1 MRRPPGLREPAA
13 MDAALAAVAAMHGG
27 VFTRQQA
34 LTCGVSDMALLGLTR
49 GKEVITLG
57 RSAYAV
63 ASAVPDR
70 AQPGYD
76 VAFHALRARAA
87 LLVYPDAHLCGVSL
101 LAVAGVDIYGADLRR
116 VELVRD
122 VRQEVLTQL
131 CRIRPRHAVIR
142 PGLPKDP
149 SPRAEGVAEA
159 IAGAVVQLAMDHG
172 FLAGVCSA
180 DDAMHDGWT
189 TREDLARAVGV
200 LAHWS
205 RGSRAQTM
213 LAFADGRSESVG
225 ESRLR
230 VILVLGG
237 IPVEPQYIIK
247 AGGTVIACCDLKVKG
262 VRLVL
267 EFDGKVKYAG
277 AGGEVL
283 WKEKK
288 REDGIRRTNHGAER
302 VIWVELDREAVLL
315 ARVRA
320 AIAAADLDTDG
331 VEADGTLTGGGD
343 CSAPDK
349 SREDPTTKLG

>member
-1 MRRPPGLREPAA
+1 MPCPQAPRPGMRRPPGLREPAA

-189 TREDLARAVGV
+189 TREDLVVQPSCIASSAEQTPARKP
-200 LAHWS
+200 WS
-205 RGSRAQTM
+205 IASWTTAPAMASATPSARGDGSLGRPGRMTACRGRIRHSWVSTSWRTSRT
-213 LAFADGRSESVG
+213 SS
-225 ESRLR
+225 
-230 VILVLGG
+230 
-237 IPVEPQYIIK
+237 
-247 AGGTVIACCDLKVKG
+247 T
-262 VRLVL
+262 
-267 EFDGKVKYAG
+267 
-277 AGGEVL
+277 
-283 WKEKK
+283 
-288 REDGIRRTNHGAER
+288 RRR
-302 VIWVELDREAVLL
+302 
-315 ARVRA
+315 
-320 AIAAADLDTDG
+320 
-331 VEADGTLTGGGD
+331 
-343 CSAPDK
+343 SAP
-349 SREDPTTKLG
+349 